1 MKTYLATTCA
11 LFGFL
16 TVVHIWRMLGESV
29 ALAKDPW
36 FLVITLIA
44 ASMCLWA
51 GVLLRK
57 SLRS

>member
-16 TVVHIWRMLGESV
+16 TVLHLWRLLAAS
-29 ALAKDPW
+29 APLAKDPW

-44 ASMCLWA
+44 ASLCLWA
-51 GVLLRK
+51 GVLLRQ